1 MSTVGVMTG
10 FWLAAQ
16 LVGRNILGKLG
27 DHRWILAVAVTSL
40 VISVVIGIMYFWREK
55 SALAE
60 AALERE
66 QRRNADIER
75 GALAAN
81 VRALQA
87 QIEPHFLFNTLANV
101 TSLIEPDPARA
112 KHMLETFIRF
122 LRASLAATRRSSTTL
137 ADEFA
142 LIGDFLEVLEVRM
155 GERLRVA
162 IDLPADL
169 GAIEIP
175 AMLLQPVVENAIR
188 HGLEPKVEGGRIEL
202 RARREGGMLVLEVA
216 DTGVGF
222 GEATAGGV
230 GLANIRERLR
240 LAHGDAARLSI
251 RANAPQG
258 TIVAIELP
266 GGRPVKTASPKVL
279 VADDEPALARVPARP
294 PRGPVAGGDRCSP
307 RRETALE
314 ALAAIRDD
322 EPDAAFL
329 DIRMPG
335 LTGLELAARIES
347 ATHVVFVTAYDQ
359 YAVEAF
365 DRNAVDYL
373 VKPVVG
379 RATRRAPSRASRR
392 RSAAREAP
400 PELGEVLAR
409 IAASLPGASAGYASL
424 GARAQGRGG
433 PPGRGRRRPLLPGA
447 GQVHLRDHPRWRAP
461 HPDGALGPRE
471 AGRSRDL
478 RAGAS
483 LDAPQPE
490 LRGLH
495 AARPGRAGL
504 RAPEGRPPHRTPGIP
519 RLRPPVSADVTSLK
533 AGKAGLRDRIPAWNS
548 C

>member
-1 MSTVGVMTG
+1 MTNYNPSFTPEERRKVIDQAAASHPLEMFPVFRRWPRSHARDIAYTFIWNLGFAALFALLAIVGSWRLPSANWLWINFVVANCVGYTLHLFFFLGRCTIERAILQQGRVVVTLYYAAMSTIGVMTG

-155 GERLRVA
+155 GERLQVA

-169 GAIEIP
+169 GAIEVP

-202 RARREGGMLVLEVA
+202 RARREGGTLVLEVA

-266 GGRPVKTASPKVL
+266 VGSP
-279 VADDEPALARVPARP
+279 
-294 PRGPVAGGDRCSP
+294 
-307 RRETALE
+307 
-314 ALAAIRDD
+314 
-322 EPDAAFL
+322 
-329 DIRMPG
+329 
-335 LTGLELAARIES
+335 
-347 ATHVVFVTAYDQ
+347 
-359 YAVEAF
+359 
-365 DRNAVDYL
+365 
-373 VKPVVG
+373 
-379 RATRRAPSRASRR
+379 
-392 RSAAREAP
+392 
-400 PELGEVLAR
+400 
-409 IAASLPGASAGYASL
+409 
-424 GARAQGRGG
+424 
-433 PPGRGRRRPLLPGA
+433 
-447 GQVHLRDHPRWRAP
+447 
-461 HPDGALGPRE
+461 
-471 AGRSRDL
+471 
-478 RAGAS
+478 
-483 LDAPQPE
+483 
-490 LRGLH
+490 
-495 AARPGRAGL
+495 
-504 RAPEGRPPHRTPGIP
+504 
-519 RLRPPVSADVTSLK
+519 
-533 AGKAGLRDRIPAWNS
+533 
-548 C
+548 